1 MKNEMSCLNALTL
14 EEVIELHEKEGFE
27 FVIEGGAITDVL
39 HG

>member
-1 MKNEMSCLNALTL
+1 MANEMLCVNLLTL
-14 EEVIELHEKEGFE
+14 EDVIELHEKEGYE